1 MKDLVTILKHIE
13 DLYGSEDVSEHT
25 IWEWTRKYPERF
37 KAWQDGLNRYSD
49 EDIISVIDEYWRFKD
64 NKFKPRLVHI
74 QAMLN
79 TQKIDNY
86 EVSENKEN
94 QEKLA
99 RQAEKTK
106 EELRLKMLEKWGV

>member
-37 KAWQDGLNRYSD
+37 KAWQDGLNKYSD

-64 NKFKPRLVHI
+64 NKVKPRLVHI

-79 TQKIDNY
+79 TQKIDSY
-86 EVSENKEN
+86 EALEDRAE
-94 QEKLA
+94 QEEFY
-99 RQAEKTK
+99 RRAEATK
-106 EELRLKMLEKWGV
+106 KQLEEKMKAKWGV

>member
-13 DLYGSEDVSEHT
+13 DLYGTEDVSEVT
-25 IWEWTRKYPERF
+25 IFNWSKKYPDRF

-64 NKFKPRLVHI
+64 NKVKPRLVHI

-79 TQKIDNY
+79 TQKIESY
-86 EVSENKEN
+86 EVSDDREER
-94 QEKLA
+94 EKLA
-99 RQAEKTK
+99 RQAEATK
-106 EELRLKMLEKWGV
+106 RQLEEKMKAKWGL

>member
-13 DLYGSEDVSEHT
+13 DLYSSEDVSEHT
-25 IWEWTRKYPERF
+25 ILEWTRKYPERF

-49 EDIISVIDEYWRFKD
+49 ADIISVIDEYWRYKD
-64 NKFKPRLVHI
+64 NKVKPRLVHI

-79 TQKIDNY
+79 TQKNDDY
-86 EVSENKEN
+86 QESTEE

-99 RQAEKTK
+99 SLAEITK
-106 EELRLKMLEKWGV
+106 KKLEEERIRKFGS

>member
-13 DLYGSEDVSEHT
+13 DLYGSEDISEHT
-25 IWEWTRKYPERF
+25 ILEWTRKYPERF

-64 NKFKPRLVHI
+64 NKIKPRLVHI

-79 TQKIDNY
+79 TQKIDSY
-86 EVSENKEN
+86 EVSDDREER
-94 QEKLA
+94 EKLA

-106 EELRLKMLEKWGV
+106 EELRRKMLERWGE